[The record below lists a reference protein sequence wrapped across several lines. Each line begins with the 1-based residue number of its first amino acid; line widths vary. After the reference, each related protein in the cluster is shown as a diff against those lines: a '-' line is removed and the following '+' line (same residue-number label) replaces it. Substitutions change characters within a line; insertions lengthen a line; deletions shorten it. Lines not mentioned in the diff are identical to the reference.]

1 MTGRAIVRS
10 GTAHTLLAPGLLDHR
25 LAAALSQEDLALRAR
40 VSRATVARAEQGK
53 PIRLSSVRKLAR
65 ALKVPPAALTSQV
78 SH

>member
-1 MTGRAIVRS
+1 MSGRVSVRS
-10 GTAHTLLAPGLLDHR
+10 GTAHTLLAPRLLEHR

-65 ALKVPPAALTSQV
+65 ALKVSPIALSAQV
-78 SH
+78 SQ